1 MAQQTSMM
9 LPFFFVGFLLRA
21 AIAVNDRPV
30 VGVLTQPLGVE
41 LQSMSKSSLP
51 KSYIASSYVKFAESA
66 GARVVPIHYDAPE
79 DELKEL
85 FKHLNG
91 IIFPGGGTSFRE
103 DTLFFK
109 AGKIL
114 YDLALA
120 ANDAGDIFPIHGTCL
135 GYQFLMSITAQTH
148 DVICD
153 RCFESEGQPLPLDF
167 TEAARKSNLF
177 RTMSDNLFSATSK
190 ENLTENS
197 HHSGIKPEMY
207 DTNDKLH
214 SFYTVLSTNLDY
226 NGSRF
231 VSTVEAQKYPI
242 TASQWHPEKNNF
254 EWGSIGKLG
263 EEGIPHTAHAV
274 ELSQHMANN
283 FVSRARNS
291 EHHFEN
297 LSEVLVENCATVKD
311 PQGYFGGIY
320 LYEDRTC
327 VKSDDAWLSTGQDG
341 TVVV

>member
-1 MAQQTSMM
+1 

-21 AIAVNDRPV
+21 ASAVNDRPV

-51 KSYIASSYVKFAESA
+51 KSYIAASYVKFAWSA

-79 DELKEL
+79 AELKEL

-91 IIFPGGGTSFRE
+91 IIFPGGGTSFKE

-109 AGKIL
+109 AGKVL
-114 YDLALA
+114 YDLALE

-135 GYQFLMSITAQTH
+135 GYQFLQSLTAQNSS
-148 DVICD
+148 DVICHG
-153 RCFESEGQPLPLDF
+153 CFSSEGQPLPLDF
-167 TEAARKSNLF
+167 TPAARKSNLF
-177 RTMSDNLFSATSK
+177 RTMSDDLFSATSK

-207 DTNDKLH
+207 DTNDKLNG
-214 SFYTVLSTNLDY
+214 FYTVLSTNLDY
-226 NGSRF
+226 KGERF
-231 VSTVEAQKYPI
+231 VSTVEAKNYPI

-254 EWGSIGKLG
+254 EWGKIGELG
-263 EEGIPHTAHAV
+263 EKAIPHTAHAV

-297 LSEVLVENCATVKD
+297 LSAVLVENCPITMD
-311 PQGYFGGIY
+311 PQGYFAGIY